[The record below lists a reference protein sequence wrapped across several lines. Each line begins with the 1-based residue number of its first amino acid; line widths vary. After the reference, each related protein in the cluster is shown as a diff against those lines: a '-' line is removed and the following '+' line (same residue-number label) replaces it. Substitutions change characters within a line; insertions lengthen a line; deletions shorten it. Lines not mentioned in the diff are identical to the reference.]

1 MDSST
6 NKSFVKV
13 ILWSIVAIGFGLAF
27 SALVVHAVGSI
38 EFDGDKESTSES
50 AGFGTKLLAY
60 LDTVA
65 AKTFSKTKN
74 AANSLNFEY
83 ITQAPI
89 EKYHLKN
96 EDLLPHVGA
105 LAYVVG
111 DADTGQIIIEKN
123 ADIVSP
129 IASVT
134 KLMTAL
140 TSLENMDQSAM
151 TKISRK
157 AVETLGHSGLSQ
169 GENMKISD
177 LIYPLLLVSSNDASE
192 VLAEHSGREQFLA
205 WMNKNAKDIGMD
217 NTNFNDPSGLSSKN
231 YSTAK
236 DLFALTNYLFTKHK
250 TVFNITT
257 LERYSAGGR
266 TWGNANRFSDSKD
279 YLGGK
284 TGYTDAAH
292 RTGIMLFST
301 TLADGKK
308 RNIAIA
314 LLKTDDRTADIN
326 RILDYLETNVYL
338 SFDEEKKDEK
348 ETEVTLGFVGDIMMD
363 RGVKTSV
370 IKNFGGDYN
379 KLFAEADTLE
389 DPDIMFG
396 NLEGPISDKGVKV
409 GSIYSF
415 RMDPLGTGA
424 LKDAG
429 FDIVSF
435 ANNHVGDYSDAAFL
449 DTLGRL
455 EEDNILYAGA
465 GENYTEASRPTIIER
480 DGIKIGYLAMSD
492 VGPEFMK
499 ATDVKPG
506 ILLANDKNLDAIVRS
521 AKELT
526 DVLVVSIHWGDEY
539 KPHNKRQ
546 ETLAKRMI
554 DNGADIIAGHHPHV
568 PQDVATYKEGLIIYS
583 LGNFVFD
590 QSFSHDTM
598 GGLYAE
604 VTVTKDGIKDHE
616 ETAFRLNDK
625 YQPILNDK
633 QKEVAVS
640 LPFERG
646 SCPVGNSE
654 SNEIFANVS
663 AKVSID
669 KYVPEGL
676 VEINEVIPT
685 KESRDLCLTEETAV
699 ALEKMIVDAKNQ
711 EVDISV
717 TSAFRSFETQ
727 KILYDNRNTE
737 VEKESIAIPGHSE
750 HQLGTTIDLTTSE
763 VHNDSA
769 SSEFDDTKAFE
780 WLSENAYKYGFVMSY
795 PRGKDTGYIFEPW
808 HWRYLGE
815 DEAKEIRSKN
825 ITIQEYLEKL

>member
-6 NKSFVKV
+6 NKSSIKV

-27 SALVVHAVGSI
+27 SALVVHAVSNI
-38 EFDGDKESTSES
+38 EISDNQETSHE
-50 AGFGTKLLAY
+50 GFGTKLLAY
-60 LDTVA
+60 LDAVA
-65 AKTFSKTKN
+65 SKTFSRAKN

-123 ADIVSP
+123 GDTVSP

-140 TSLENMDQSAM
+140 TSLENIDQSAM
-151 TKISRK
+151 TKVSRK
-157 AVETLGHSGLSQ
+157 AVETLGQSGLSQ

-192 VLAEHSGREQFLA
+192 VLAEHSGREQFLS

-217 NTNFNDPSGLSSKN
+217 NTNFNDPSGLSAKN

-236 DLFALTNYLFTKHK
+236 DLFALANYLFTKHK

-301 TLADGKK
+301 TLADGKT
-308 RNIAIA
+308 RNIAIT

-338 SFDEEKKDEK
+338 SFDEDKKDVK
-348 ETEVTLGFVGDIMMD
+348 ESEVTLGFVGDIMMD

-379 KLFAEADTLE
+379 KIFAEADTLE
-389 DPDIMFG
+389 EPDIMFG

-415 RMDPLGTGA
+415 RMDPLGTRA

-455 EEDNILYAGA
+455 EEDSILYTGA

-506 ILLANDKNLDAIVRS
+506 ILLANDKNLDTIVRS

-554 DNGADIIAGHHPHV
+554 DNGADIIVGHHPHV
-568 PQDVATYKEGLIIYS
+568 PQDVDTYKDGLILYS

-590 QSFSHDTM
+590 QSFSQDTM

-604 VTVTKDGIKDHE
+604 VTVTKDGVKNHE

-633 QKEVAVS
+633 QKEVAIS

-663 AKVSID
+663 AKVSIE

-685 KESRDLCLTEETAV
+685 KESRDLCLTEEVAV
-699 ALEKMIVDAKNQ
+699 ALEKMIVDAKN
-711 EVDISV
+711 EDVDISI

-727 KILYDNRNTE
+727 TILYNNRNTE

-750 HQLGTTIDLTTSE
+750 HQLGTTVDLTTSE

-769 SSEFDDTKAFE
+769 SSEFDNTKAFE

-808 HWRYLGE
+808 HWRYLGA
-815 DEAKEIRSKN
+815 DHAKEIKTKN
-825 ITIQEYLEKL
+825 LTIQEYLEKL